1 MEIAIGSLVALVGV
15 LVGFTMLG
23 VFLHRKQLNVALQ
36 KAEAAAK
43 ELREEARKEADNI
56 VKQALKEAKDEA
68 RSRKQQFEEEAKAR
82 RSDLSKLENKIKQR
96 EQTLEKRLQQVDSKE
111 LDLKNL
117 EQKLG
122 REDQRYQ
129 KLNLEC
135 IETLDRAKKT
145 LQNIVKMSAEEAK
158 QELIKSLEAEARVE
172 AKERLKVI
180 QEEARKEAEEK
191 ARGVVSL
198 AVQRIAGEYVSDA
211 TISVVAL
218 PSDDMKG
225 RIIGREG
232 RNIRAIEQAT
242 GVDLIIDDTPEA
254 VIISCFNPIRR
265 EIAKISLSRLISDG
279 RIHPARI
286 EETAKRVT
294 AEFETLIREAGE
306 QAAFDVGITD
316 LHPEL
321 IKHLG
326 RLKFRTVGIQTV
338 LQHSVETA
346 HICGIMAAEMGLNVK
361 RAKRC
366 GLLHDIGKAVDQET
380 EGHHATLGEELCK
393 KYDENPQVLES
404 IRLHHV
410 DNLTQASSYAVLVYT
425 ANILS
430 AKRPGARREV
440 METYLTRLSDMEKLV
455 KEFSGIEDAYIIQ
468 AGNEVRAMVTP
479 TGVSDQEVVQLAGD
493 IASKLRQEMTI
504 PGQVKVTVVRESRYT
519 DFAR

>member
-1 MEIAIGSLVALVGV
+1 
-15 LVGFTMLG
+15 
-23 VFLHRKQLNVALQ
+23 
-36 KAEAAAK
+36 
-43 ELREEARKEADNI
+43 
-56 VKQALKEAKDEA
+56 
-68 RSRKQQFEEEAKAR
+68 
-82 RSDLSKLENKIKQR
+82 
-96 EQTLEKRLQQVDSKE
+96 
-111 LDLKNL
+111 
-117 EQKLG
+117 
-122 REDQRYQ
+122 
-129 KLNLEC
+129 
-135 IETLDRAKKT
+135 
-145 LQNIVKMSAEEAK
+145 
-158 QELIKSLEAEARVE
+158 
-172 AKERLKVI
+172 
-180 QEEARKEAEEK
+180 
-191 ARGVVSL
+191 
-198 AVQRIAGEYVSDA
+198 
-211 TISVVAL
+211 
-218 PSDDMKG
+218 MKG

-294 AEFETLIREAGE
+294 AEFDTLIREAGE

-393 KYDENPQVLES
+393 KYDEPPQVLES

-440 METYLTRLSDMEKLV
+440 METYLTRLADMEKLV